1 MHNFFQ
7 YFAICSLSCAGLL
20 SGAVSAQQTQSPGTQ
35 QPPQGFLYGVGI
47 GINQEIYRGYK
58 RRTIPLPIIGYRGEK
73 LSVYG
78 PFVSYQL
85 LQQGN
90 FTVSAKL
97 APRFAGF
104 DESDSSVFIGMAKRK
119 SSLDG
124 GFGVQWR
131 QNGWQVEAETLHD
144 LLGNSKGQEAKLAL
158 GYGLRVGPVQLE
170 PSVGISYSDSKLVD
184 YYYGVRLEEATAS
197 RSAYR
202 AGSAVNYNAGISL
215 STPVFFG
222 GMTRLGIEHHWYD
235 SSISNSP
242 LTDRDTGVSAFL
254 SWSRFF

>member
-1 MHNFFQ
+1 MHNFRQ
-7 YFAICSLSCAGLL
+7 YFTTIALGSGLLLSCP
-20 SGAVSAQQTQSPGTQ
+20 VQAQQGQQANAQ

-47 GINQEIYRGYK
+47 GVNQEIYRGYK
-58 RRTIPLPIIGYRGEK
+58 RRTIPLPLIGYRGEK

-90 FTVSAKL
+90 VSFSAKL

-104 DESDSSVFIGMAKRK
+104 DESDSNVFAGMARRK
-119 SSLDG
+119 SSLDA

-131 QNGWQVEAETLHD
+131 KQGWLVEAETLHD
-144 LLGNSKGQEAKLAL
+144 LLGNSNGQEAKLAV
-158 GYGLRVGPVQLE
+158 GYGLRFGPVQLE
-170 PSVGISYSDSKLVD
+170 PKVGVSYSDSKLVD
-184 YYYGVRLEEATAS
+184 YYYGVRIEEATAS
-197 RSAYR
+197 RLTYR